1 MKRAHLDGAESCA
14 EALTCFSRETRKKG
28 RPREVEDETLRRG
41 LVEANLILEQN
52 WGLVG
57 WPLITAST
65 VADIRAAFNLV
76 TGFQYPI
83 LDLYRFEPTE
93 HTTHAKLRELRHRLT
108 EARQQT
114 RESYL
119 AMMAAKESLD
129 RVSIGLSSAPDDV
142 SRMKIRSLESE
153 TAVAYQNDSATYE
166 RDAENQAD
174 LIAKLDRQ
182 EAYFAQS
189 QVLELLQSKRCETT
203 PLSVAMGMAGLPY
216 VTSRISYDRC
226 SSLRDRPKPGLAFE
240 VFQMFQ
246 RVFAHSALTM
256 DEGVERLKE
265 LALRGPSKKTP
276 PLQAEL
282 RSNWYFVECAV
293 HSVFKA
299 RQSGSAEIPYR
310 LLAEYQR
317 RKGMQSQFDVLMN
330 QAKTLA

>member
-1 MKRAHLDGAESCA
+1 
-14 EALTCFSRETRKKG
+14 
-28 RPREVEDETLRRG
+28 
-41 LVEANLILEQN
+41 LILEQN

-93 HTTHAKLRELRHRLT
+93 HTNHAMLRDLRRALVD
-108 EARQQT
+108 ARHET

-189 QVLELLQSKRCETT
+189 QVLELIQSKRCEIT
-203 PLSVAMGMAGLPY
+203 PLNVAMGVAGLPY
-216 VTSRISYDRC
+216 LTSRISHDRC
-226 SSLRDRPKPGLAFE
+226 SSLGDRPTPGLVFE
-240 VFQMFQ
+240 IFQTFQ

-256 DEGVERLKE
+256 DEGIERLKE
-265 LALRGPSKKTP
+265 LALGGPSKKTP

-282 RSNWYFVECAV
+282 RSNWYFVEGAV
-293 HSVFKA
+293 HTVFKA
-299 RQSGSAEIPYR
+299 RQGIKAEFPFR

-317 RKGMQSQFDVLMN
+317 RKGTQSQFDVLMN
-330 QAKTLA
+330 QAKALV